1 VTSLYSTSL
10 LVKLV
15 IVRRGEKEKEK
26 PKRNSLLLLLMLLD
40 LSPLL
45 LFF

>member
-15 IVRRGEKEKEK
+15 IVRRGEKEK
-26 PKRNSLLLLLMLLD
+26 PKRNSLLLLMLLD
-40 LSPLL
+40 LSPLFIIFL
-45 LFF
+45 T

>member
-15 IVRRGEKEKEK
+15 IVRRGEKEK

-40 LSPLL
+40 LSPFL

>member
-15 IVRRGEKEKEK
+15 IVRRGEKEK

-40 LSPLL
+40 LSPLFIIFL
-45 LFF
+45 T